1 MKRILIF
8 SLAYYPNNVS
18 GAEAAIKEITDRID
32 PSDIEFHMVTLRYN
46 SALPKVEKIGNILIH
61 RIGLTT
67 KNPTFEDLGKLPLD
81 LNKPLYQFLA
91 PLKAIFLNRRYRY
104 DAIWSMMA
112 HSAGVPAV
120 IFKMTHPKM
129 KYVLTLQEGDPTGY
143 IERVMRLLWPLF
155 SRAFTKADVV
165 QPISKYLADWA
176 RRRGVKKNR
185 IKLIHNGA
193 NPKNLNP
200 TYSRADVDRIKHE
213 LGKKEGE
220 VYLLNAAR
228 LVYQKAN
235 DDIIKAL
242 ALLPPNVYLILI
254 GAGPDEGMLRKLAAE
269 KGVAERVKF
278 IGQLGRDDVPK
289 YRNRTIADIFVC
301 PSRSEGLGNSFLS
314 AMAARLP
321 VIATQE
327 GGLAEFVFDAKRNPD
342 KQTTAWVVD
351 KDSPNQI
358 AEAVKDILANP
369 DKVKKITETARKMVL
384 EKYNWEIIARDMRA
398 KVFSVID

>member
-1 MKRILIF
+1 MKRIIIF

-32 PSDIEFHMVTLRYN
+32 PNDIEFHMVTLRYN
-46 SALPKVEKIGNILIH
+46 SALPKVEKIGNVLIH

-67 KNPTFEDLGKLPLD
+67 KNPTFEDLSKLPLD

-91 PLKAIFLNRRYRY
+91 PLKASFLHRRYKY
-104 DAIWSMMA
+104 DAVWAMMA

-120 IFKMTHPKM
+120 IFKITHPKA
-129 KYVLTLQEGDPTGY
+129 KFVLTLQEGDPTDY
-143 IERVMRLLWPLF
+143 IEKVMRPLWPLF

-176 RRRGVKKNR
+176 RRRGVEENR

-200 TYSRADVDRIKHE
+200 TFSRTEIDRIKQE

-228 LVYQKAN
+228 LVHQKAN
-235 DDIIKAL
+235 DDVIKAL

-254 GAGPDEGMLRKLAAE
+254 GAGPDEKMLRKLASE
-269 KGVAERVKF
+269 KGVSERVKF
-278 IGQLGRDDVPK
+278 IGQLKRDDVPK
-289 YRNRTIADIFVC
+289 YRNRAVSDIFIC

-327 GGLAEFVFDAKRNPD
+327 GGLAEFIFDAKRNPD
-342 KQTTAWVVD
+342 KPTTAWVVD
-351 KDSPNQI
+351 RDSPNQI

-369 DKVKKITETARKMVL
+369 DKVEKITETARQMVL
-384 EKYNWEIIARDMRA
+384 EKYNWEVIAKEMRT
-398 KVFSVID
+398 KVFSKVL